1 MKAETVTIVKSI
13 ELAKMKLTP
22 LAGMT
27 GTVIRYCNDNRTPGA
42 WVSLDGKYMGESV
55 WYIPIVSILTE
66 KQAEDKEKQELINM
80 FRL

>member
-1 MKAETVTIVKSI
+1 MVTIVKSI

-27 GTVIRYCNDNRTPGA
+27 GTVIRRCDENRTPGV
-42 WVSLDGKYMGESV
+42 WVSLNGKYMDESV
-55 WYIPIVSILTE
+55 WYIPMTSILTE
-66 KQAEDKEKQELINM
+66 KQAESKGKRELINM